1 MNLVVFDID
10 GTLVRSVELDDTC
23 FVRAFADVLGIEGI
37 CADWSHY
44 QNSTDSGLTREIVRR
59 HLGRDPSSDEIE
71 RLRER
76 CCQLLRRVQTRH
88 PGAIQAVQGAAP
100 LLAHLTGETPWRAAI
115 ASGSWP
121 ETAHI
126 KLAAAGLVVDH
137 LPRAFADS
145 AEDRGEILRLAVA
158 RATQRYA
165 TRGFGKVVY
174 MGDGPW
180 DVHTARRLQIAFVG
194 VASRQR
200 AEVLVAAGATTVLD
214 SLFPPDKVLAALE
227 HAQVPLEKP

>member
-44 QNSTDSGLTREIVRR
+44 QSSTDSGLTREIVRR
-59 HLGRDPSSDEIE
+59 HLGRDPSPEEIE

-76 CCQLLRRVQTRH
+76 CCQLLRRVQMRH
-88 PGAIQAVQGAAP
+88 PGAIRAVQGAAT
-100 LLAHLTGETPWRAAI
+100 LLAYLTGETPWRAAI

-126 KLAAAGLVVDH
+126 KLVAAGLAVDH

-145 AEDRGEILRLAVA
+145 AEDRDEILRLAVA
-158 RATQRYA
+158 RATERYA

-174 MGDGPW
+174 VGDGLW
-180 DVHTARRLQIAFVG
+180 DVQTARRLRIAFVG
-194 VASRQR
+194 IAGRQGGE
-200 AEVLVAAGATTVLD
+200 ALVAAGATTVLD
-214 SLFPPDKVLAALE
+214 SLLPPAKVLAAME
-227 HAQVPLEKP
+227 RAKVQPGEP